1 VPGFQIGRKP
11 TARLGNDLDTALL
24 QPSLAP
30 VCLEGFKCHPRQLTP
45 DEFDRLDDVS
55 QARSG
60 RAFGHSE
67 HLQRRRLDTLPQ
79 NPMQAAPCHDVG
91 FAPKDARR
99 SLLHID
105 QLIKPDRTKWV
116 IEKKINIGIFARI
129 VARGRAEQEQPLDAE
144 PLQLS
149 FVLP

>member
-1 VPGFQIGRKP
+1 
-11 TARLGNDLDTALL
+11 
-24 QPSLAP
+24 
-30 VCLEGFKCHPRQLTP
+30 
-45 DEFDRLDDVS
+45 
-55 QARSG
+55 
-60 RAFGHSE
+60 
-67 HLQRRRLDTLPQ
+67 
-79 NPMQAAPCHDVG
+79 MQAAPCHDVG

-149 FVLP
+149 FVLPQSGYGDVALHAVMIAQQPLKIEPVPADAMRGV